1 VLQAINPCKLP
12 SPDATS
18 HTFLGLSSGQ
28 ALQFGKVGGPLRLV
42 ALSAILVGVVGASWS
57 WHLLQWYISANALTA
72 CILGT
77 QCPLVF
83 QTSFSYF
90 YGVPI
95 HLLAVAW
102 FSLLTLLAAIRA
114 YGIQSAALAGV
125 VIGALCVPAIIYLD
139 YVQVAVIHA
148 ICSDCEL
155 AHILGLILFGLFA
168 FIYRADRKNKTRTK
182 SGTPAR

>member
-1 VLQAINPCKLP
+1 
-12 SPDATS
+12 
-18 HTFLGLSSGQ
+18 
-28 ALQFGKVGGPLRLV
+28 LRLV
-42 ALSAILVGVVGASWS
+42 SYSAILVGIIGASWS
-57 WHLLQWYISANALTA
+57 WHLLQWYISANTLTA

-102 FSLLTLLAAIRA
+102 FTFLTIVAGVRA
-114 YGIQSAALAGV
+114 YGIRAASV
-125 VIGALCVPAIIYLD
+125 VGLIVGALCVPAIIYLD
-139 YVQVAVIHA
+139 YIQLAVIHA

-155 AHILGLILFGLFA
+155 AHGLGLVLFA
-168 FIYRADRKNKTRTK
+168 LFAVIYRYDRR
-182 SGTPAR
+182 PPEQHR

>member
-1 VLQAINPCKLP
+1 
-12 SPDATS
+12 
-18 HTFLGLSSGQ
+18 
-28 ALQFGKVGGPLRLV
+28 LRLA
-42 ALSAILVGVVGASWS
+42 ALIAILVGIVGASWS
-57 WHLLQWYISANALTA
+57 WHLLQWYLSANSLTA

-95 HLLAVAW
+95 HLLAVGW
-102 FSLLTLLAAIRA
+102 FSLMTVLAGARA
-114 YGIQSAALAGV
+114 YGVQPASRLGL

-139 YVQVAVIHA
+139 YIQLAVIHA

-155 AHILGLILFGLFA
+155 AHFLGLILFALFIV
-168 FIYRADRKNKTRTK
+168 IYRADRKSKT
-182 SGTPAR
+182 SE

>member
-1 VLQAINPCKLP
+1 
-12 SPDATS
+12 
-18 HTFLGLSSGQ
+18 
-28 ALQFGKVGGPLRLV
+28 LRLV
-42 ALSAILVGVVGASWS
+42 SLLAILVGVVGASWS

-95 HLLAVAW
+95 HLLAIGW
-102 FSLLTLLAAIRA
+102 FSLLTLLAVLRTI
-114 YGIQSAALAGV
+114 GIKSAAVIGT
-125 VIGALCVPAIIYLD
+125 VIGAFCIPAIIYLD
-139 YVQVAVIHA
+139 YIQVAIIHA

-155 AHILGLILFGLFA
+155 AHVLGLTLFVLFVVM
-168 FIYRADRKNKTRTK
+168 YRSDRKDKTRK
-182 SGTPAR
+182 ESGPAR

>member
-1 VLQAINPCKLP
+1 M
-12 SPDATS
+12 
-18 HTFLGLSSGQ
+18 
-28 ALQFGKVGGPLRLV
+28 RLV
-42 ALSAILVGVVGASWS
+42 SYSAIIVGIIGASWS
-57 WHLLQWYISANALTA
+57 WHLLQWYISANTLTA

-102 FSLLTLLAAIRA
+102 FTFLTIVAGVRA
-114 YGIQSAALAGV
+114 YGIRAASV
-125 VIGALCVPAIIYLD
+125 VGLIVGALCVPAIIYLD
-139 YVQVAVIHA
+139 YIQLAVIHA

-155 AHILGLILFGLFA
+155 AHGLGLVLFA
-168 FIYRADRKNKTRTK
+168 LFAVIYRYDRGPPEQHR
-182 SGTPAR
+182 

>member
-1 VLQAINPCKLP
+1 M
-12 SPDATS
+12 
-18 HTFLGLSSGQ
+18 
-28 ALQFGKVGGPLRLV
+28 RLV

-102 FSLLTLLAAIRA
+102 FSLLTLLAVLRTV
-114 YGIQSAALAGV
+114 GIKTAGMIGA
-125 VIGALCVPAIIYLD
+125 VIGAFCIPAVIYLD
-139 YVQVAVIHA
+139 YIQIAIIHA

-155 AHILGLILFGLFA
+155 AHALGIILFVLFVI
-168 FIYRADRKNKTRTK
+168 IYRSDSKEKTQK
-182 SGTPAR
+182 QSDSAR

>member
-1 VLQAINPCKLP
+1 
-12 SPDATS
+12 
-18 HTFLGLSSGQ
+18 
-28 ALQFGKVGGPLRLV
+28 LRLA
-42 ALSAILVGVVGASWS
+42 ALLAILVGIVGASWS
-57 WHLLQWYISANALTA
+57 WHLLQWYLSANALTA

-95 HLLAVAW
+95 HLLAVGW
-102 FSLLTLLAAIRA
+102 FSIMTVIAGARA
-114 YGIQSAALAGV
+114 YGVQAVSRIGL

-139 YVQVAVIHA
+139 YIQLAVIHA

-155 AHILGLILFGLFA
+155 AHILGLILFALFIV
-168 FIYRADRKNKTRTK
+168 IYRSDRKSKAK
-182 SGTPAR
+182 EI

>member
-1 VLQAINPCKLP
+1 M
-12 SPDATS
+12 
-18 HTFLGLSSGQ
+18 
-28 ALQFGKVGGPLRLV
+28 RLV
-42 ALSAILVGVVGASWS
+42 WYSAILVGIIGASWS
-57 WHLLQWYISANALTA
+57 WHLLQWYISANTLTA

-102 FSLLTLLAAIRA
+102 FTFLTIVAGVRA
-114 YGIQSAALAGV
+114 YGIRAASV
-125 VIGALCVPAIIYLD
+125 VGLIVGALCVPAIIYLD
-139 YVQVAVIHA
+139 YIQLAVIHA

-155 AHILGLILFGLFA
+155 AHGLGLVLFA
-168 FIYRADRKNKTRTK
+168 LFAVIYRYDRR
-182 SGTPAR
+182 PPEQHR

>member
-1 VLQAINPCKLP
+1 M
-12 SPDATS
+12 
-18 HTFLGLSSGQ
+18 
-28 ALQFGKVGGPLRLV
+28 RLV
-42 ALSAILVGVVGASWS
+42 ALSAILVGVIGASWS
-57 WHLLQWYISANALTA
+57 WRLLQWYISANALTA

-114 YGIQSAALAGV
+114 YGIQSAALVGMIV
-125 VIGALCVPAIIYLD
+125 GAVCIPAVIYLD
-139 YVQVAVIHA
+139 YIQLAIIHA

-155 AHILGLILFGLFA
+155 AHVLGLILFGMFVI
-168 FIYRADRKNKTRTK
+168 IYRSDRKNKRQTASSK
-182 SGTPAR
+182 P